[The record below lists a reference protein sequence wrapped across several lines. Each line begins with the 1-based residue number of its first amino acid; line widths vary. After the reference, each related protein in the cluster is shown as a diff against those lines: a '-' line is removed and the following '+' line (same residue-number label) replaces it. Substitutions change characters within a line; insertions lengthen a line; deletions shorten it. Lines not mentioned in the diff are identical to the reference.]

1 MMPRA
6 FLDMW
11 SSVAPALGNHLWQST
26 LFALVAGFLTLLLR
40 NNSARVRYGLWLAA
54 SLKFLIPFSLLVGF
68 GGHLAGIHTIS
79 ASRPRLYAVVNE
91 VGQPFTKPAA
101 AAGFGVLTFSPSPI
115 HWLPSVLAAVWI
127 CGLTAVVAAW
137 YVRWRTISTVIRGA
151 TPLLAGRELRAL
163 RRMERSGGLRRPIR
177 MVLSPDSLEPG
188 VFGIARPVLLW
199 PQGISKHLDDAHLE
213 AIVAHEVWHV
223 RRRDNLAAVLHMLVE
238 AIFWFHPL
246 VWWLGARLVD
256 ERERACDEQVLA
268 LGSQRQIYA
277 ESILRTCQFC
287 AGFPLP
293 CVSGVTGADLKHRIA
308 HIMTSRSVQ
317 SLDLRRKFLLS
328 GAAAAAIALPLMF
341 GLFGASPVRPDSS
354 TEMPSPSA
362 QALDALPSA
371 VGRPSTSVVLPV
383 ANAAPPKKKACSKSK
398 AAIADPLVSSA
409 GSNPGRE
416 H

>member
-6 FLDMW
+6 FLDTW
-11 SSVAPALGNHLWQST
+11 SSVASALGNHLWQST
-26 LFALVAGFLTLLLR
+26 LFALLAGLLTLLLR
-40 NNSARVRYGLWLAA
+40 NNHARVRYQLWLAA
-54 SLKFLIPFSLLVGF
+54 SLKFLIPFSLLVSF
-68 GGHLAGIHTIS
+68 GGHLAGTRSIS
-79 ASRPRLYAVVNE
+79 VGKPRLYAVVNQ
-91 VGQPFTKPAA
+91 VGQPFTQPAVA
-101 AAGFGVLTFSPSPI
+101 ASPGVLTVAPSPI
-115 HWLPSVLAAVWI
+115 YWLPSTLAALWI
-127 CGLTAVVAAW
+127 GGLTAVLAAW
-137 YVRWRTISTVIRGA
+137 YVRWRTISAVIRDA
-151 TPLLAGRELRAL
+151 TPLLSGRELRTL
-163 RRMERSGGLRRPIR
+163 RRMERSGGLQRPIR
-177 MVLSPDSLEPG
+177 MLLSADSLEPG

-223 RRRDNLAAVLHMLVE
+223 RRRDNLAAALHMLVE

-293 CVSGVTGADLKHRIA
+293 CVSGVTGADLKRRIA
-308 HIMTSRSVQ
+308 HIMTARSAQ
-317 SLDLRRKFLLS
+317 SLDLSRRVLLS
-328 GAAAAAIALPLMF
+328 GAAAAALAVPLMF
-341 GLFGASPVRPDSS
+341 GLFEAPSVRAASS
-354 TEMPSPSA
+354 TEIPSPSV

-371 VGRPSTSVVLPV
+371 VGSPSTRVVLPV

-398 AAIADPLVSSA
+398 AAIADRLVSSP
-409 GSNPGRE
+409 GSDPGRKN
-416 H
+416 